1 MGKLFREFNEEKIQ
15 QIKTHPYFEGL
26 VDAILKQAEINMTTE
41 PPRIKFSQ
49 IHLYVTTGNREIFQR
64 VYENY
69 EARLRNL
76 FLAYIFTEDE
86 KYIEPLADIMWNICD
101 MESWSIPAHVGEHHD
116 IMRRRQN
123 LDLTST
129 ILGFRIA
136 EILYYIGNKLP
147 ELVRRR
153 AEYEVRERVIEAY
166 KKYDGKTFWWM
177 DCENNWASVCI
188 GATFCVFAYLATK
201 EETDAL
207 LPRMCATADGYLRG
221 FDDDGC
227 CKEGYGY
234 WHYGFS
240 YFCLF
245 ASMVRDYTDGEID
258 YFKDPKV
265 HQIAL
270 FQQNATINEKELIS
284 FSDAGRYFGPGAW
297 LSHFLKNEY
306 SDMEIPSLK
315 CQMNV
320 SGGLRYIF
328 WMRPEFAD
336 SQMNPKSHIF
346 HDNQWFIHRS
356 DAYNFACKAGHNAEP
371 HNHNDVG
378 SFVISKN
385 GKVTF
390 TDPGTGEYTRQY
402 FSGERYNLIA
412 CSSRGHSV
420 PIINGQYQ
428 VTGRNASTIITE
440 EPTEYGFT
448 YEKSYNVPTLTSL
461 KREFKC
467 EEDALKMVDTYEFSE
482 QPESIV
488 ERFVSLVPMEETA
501 DGIKC
506 GDSLLVYD
514 KGTAT
519 ASFSTEG
526 LMRAGHREETV
537 YILDLTLNAPAKNT
551 VFSIEIR

>member
-1 MGKLFREFNEEKIQ
+1 MGKLFREFTPEKIE
-15 QIKTHPYFEGL
+15 QIKTDPYFAGL
-26 VDAILKQAEINMTTE
+26 VDGILKQAEINMTTD

-49 IHLYVTTGNREIFQR
+49 IHLYVTTGNREIFQK
-64 VYENY
+64 VYENH

-76 FLAYIFTEDE
+76 FLAYIFTNDE
-86 KYIEPLADIMWNICD
+86 KYIEPLADIIWNICD
-101 MESWSIPAHVGEHHD
+101 MESWSIPAHVAEHLD

-129 ILGFRIA
+129 IMGFRIA
-136 EILYYIGNKLP
+136 EILYFIGDKLP

-153 AEYEVRERVIEAY
+153 AEYEVRERVIESY

-188 GATFCVFAYLATK
+188 GAVFSTFAYLATK

-207 LPRMCATADGYLRG
+207 LPRMLKTAEGYLAG
-221 FDDDGC
+221 FFDDGC

-258 YFKDPKV
+258 LFADPKV

-284 FSDAGRYFGPGAW
+284 FSDAGRYFTPGAW

-306 SDMEIPSLK
+306 PDMEIPSLK
-315 CQMNV
+315 CQMSV

-336 SQMNPKSHIF
+336 CKMNPKSHIYR
-346 HDNQWFIHRS
+346 DNQWFIHRS
-356 DAYNFACKAGHNAEP
+356 EAYSFACKAGHNAEP

-378 SFVISKN
+378 SFIISKN
-385 GKVTF
+385 GKVSF

-428 VTGRNASTIITE
+428 VTGKNPSEITAE
-440 EPTEYGFT
+440 NENEYGFKF
-448 YEKSYNVPTLTSL
+448 EKAYNVSTLTSL

-467 EEDALKMVDTYEFSE
+467 EPDSVKMVDTFEFSE
-482 QPESIV
+482 KPESIV
-488 ERFVSLVPMEETA
+488 ERFVSLTPIEPSE
-501 DGIKC
+501 DGVKC
-506 GDSLLVYD
+506 GESILCFNSDLVD
-514 KGTAT
+514 VT
-519 ASFSTEG
+519 FSSEG
-526 LMRAGHREETV
+526 LMRHGHREEPV
-537 YILDLTLNAPAKNT
+537 YIVDLAIKDPQVNT
-551 VFSIEIR
+551 VFSVEIK

>member
-1 MGKLFREFNEEKIQ
+1 MGRLFSEFTPEKIE

-26 VDAILKQAEINMTTE
+26 VDAIIKQAENNIVTD

-49 IHLYVTTGNREIFQR
+49 IHLYVTTGNREIFQN
-64 VYENY
+64 VYGSY
-69 EARLRNL
+69 ESRMRNL

-86 KYIEPLADIMWNICD
+86 KYIEPLADIIWNICD
-101 MESWSIPAHVGEHHD
+101 MESWSIPAHVAEHLS
-116 IMRRRQN
+116 IERRRQN

-136 EILYYIGNKLP
+136 EILYFIGDKLP

-153 AEYEVRERVIEAY
+153 AEHEVKERVIESY

-188 GATFCVFAYLATK
+188 GATFCAFAYLATD
-201 EETDAL
+201 EEIEEY
-207 LPRMCATADGYLRG
+207 LPRMLKTADGYLAG
-221 FDDDGC
+221 FEDDGC

-245 ASMVRDYTDGEID
+245 ASMVRDYTDGRID

-284 FSDAGRYFGPGAW
+284 FSDAGQYFSPGAW

-306 SDMEIPSLK
+306 PDMEIPPLA
-315 CQMNV
+315 CQKNV

-336 SQMNPKSHIF
+336 CEMKPRSHIY
-346 HDNQWFIHRS
+346 HDNQWFIYRS
-356 DAYNFACKAGHNAEP
+356 ETYNFAVKAGHNAEP

-378 SFVISKN
+378 SFIVSKN
-385 GKVTF
+385 GRVTF
-390 TDPGTGEYTRQY
+390 ADPGTGEYTRQY
-402 FSGERYNLIA
+402 FSKERYDLIA

-428 VTGRNASTIITE
+428 VTGRN
-440 EPTEYGFT
+440 PTVI
-448 YEKSYNVPTLTSL
+448 YNEQENAYAFSMQGAYAIPTLTSL
-461 KREFKC
+461 KRDVRC
-467 EEDALKMVDTYEFSE
+467 EKDGVKIVDSYEFSE
-482 QPESIV
+482 KPESIV
-488 ERFVSLVPMEETA
+488 ERYVSLTQFELTD
-501 DGIKC
+501 DGLKC
-506 GDSLLVYD
+506 GDSLLVFD
-514 KGTAT
+514 KDAVTVT
-519 ASFSTEG
+519 LTSEG
-526 LMRAGHREETV
+526 LMRHGHREETV
-537 YILDLTLNAPAKNT
+537 YIADLTIKSPENNT